1 MYSKDDSLTPGKIV
15 KNYVIKVKIG
25 DGSYGEVYKVTNVS
39 DPNGPELVLKEIQ
52 LKKCENKSQLEMVKN
67 EAPIL
72 SKLKSEYVVQ
82 YYDSFEENNNV
93 YIIME
98 YCQGGDL
105 SHYLSDYRKSNQKMM
120 TEDAIWKWFIQIS
133 LGLLHIHNNK
143 ILHRDL
149 KSLNIFLTKD
159 LNVKIGDLGVAKIL
173 KNASHAMTIIGT
185 PYYLSP
191 EICEEKPYNE
201 KSDVWSLGCILYEMI
216 TFKHPFNA
224 GSTPA
229 LFIKILNG
237 KYDPLSASCS
247 GDLKKMIEMLLE
259 KNYYKRLSMKEIIL
273 HPSFQAKAKKLDLNQ
288 QLAEAMSSTREKLKM
303 IKVNQVRLNKRVNFQ
318 SINNLKSVNVS
329 NVSIIIIKF

>member
-1 MYSKDDSLTPGKIV
+1 MNCSDDSLTPGTIV
-15 KNYVIKVKIG
+15 KEYVIKVKIG
-25 DGSYGEVYKVTNVS
+25 DGSYGEVYKVTKVS
-39 DPNGPELVLKEIQ
+39 EPNGPELVLKEIQ

-72 SKLKSEYVVQ
+72 SKLKSDYVVH

-98 YCQGGDL
+98 YCEGGDL
-105 SHYLSDYRKSNQKMM
+105 SHYLSDYKKANQKMM
-120 TEDAIWKWFIQIS
+120 NEDSIWKWFIQIS

-216 TFKHPFNA
+216 AYKHPFNA

-237 KYDPLSASCS
+237 KFDPLPAYCPT
-247 GDLKKMIEMLLE
+247 DLRKMIEMLLE
-259 KNYYKRLSMKEIIL
+259 KNYYKRLSMKEIIQ
-273 HPSFQAKAKKLDLNQ
+273 HPSFQAKAKKLDLVH
-288 QLAEAMSSTREKLKM
+288 QLTEAMSSAKEK
-303 IKVNQVRLNKRVNFQ
+303 IKIIKINQVRLNKRAKFQ
-318 SINNLKSVNVS
+318 SINNIKSVNVS
-329 NVSIIIIKF
+329 NVSIFLIKI